1 VNEFAVLMRLLTQP
15 GVPKGAGVQDMLDGM
30 GLPDET
36 GRSILFKKLGQL
48 ERQLTKLGLQI
59 KHDPIHHVFYI
70 DIKENIEVPIT
81 EGHLPDRLAATLLVV
96 LTLTYQEGGW
106 VSIQRVKKFRKKS
119 LRSVRSDLRELEKLD
134 FAQLDDKNQKVR
146 PGYRVASEID
156 YESFFRKLTKT
167 DIGK

>member
-15 GVPKGAGVQDMLDGM
+15 GVPKGAGIQDMLDGM
-30 GLPDET
+30 GLPDEA

-48 ERQLTKLGLQI
+48 ERQLTGLGLQI

-70 DIKENIEVPIT
+70 DIRENIEVPIT

-106 VSIQRVKKFRKKS
+106 VSIQRVKRFRKKS
-119 LRSVRSDLRELEKLD
+119 LRSVRADLRELEDLS
-134 FAQLDDKNQKVR
+134 FIQLDDDNQKVR
-146 PGYRVASEID
+146 PGYRVVSEID
-156 YESFFRKLTKT
+156 YDSFFRKLTET
-167 DIGK
+167 DMEE